1 MPRHH
6 LEAGFLADVIYQ
18 FRINLLLTDPQVWR
32 RIQVRADATFWDLH
46 VAIQDAMG
54 WLDCHLHDF
63 TVDEGSK
70 GTSKIGIPDPDGEL
84 QIAPGWR
91 RKLKRYC
98 TFPGVRLLY
107 EYDYGDSWLHAV
119 LLEAIALAEP
129 GVRYPRC
136 VAGEWK
142 CPPEDCGGPPGFAEF
157 LAVIADPDHE
167 EHDETLTWVGGSYD
181 PADFDPTAVRF
192 DDPRER
198 LLDAMG

>member
-1 MPRHH
+1 MPHH
-6 LEAGFLADVIYQ
+6 HCEEGSMTDVIFQ
-18 FRINLLLTDPQVWR
+18 FRINLLETDPQVWR
-32 RIQVRADATFWDLH
+32 RIQVPADATFWDLH

-63 TVDEGSK
+63 TVDEGRK
-70 GTSKIGIPDPDGEL
+70 GRSQIGIPDPDGEL
-84 QIAPGWR
+84 QVVPGWR
-91 RKLKRYC
+91 RKLRRYC
-98 TFPGVRLLY
+98 KYPGVRILY
-107 EYDYGDSWLHAV
+107 AYDYGDSWLHAV

-136 VAGEWK
+136 VAGERK

-167 EHDETLTWVGGSYD
+167 EHDGMLTWVGGSYD
-181 PADFDPTAVRF
+181 PADFDPAAVRF

-198 LLDAMG
+198 LLEAMG